1 MFPDIASTFP
11 RHLPALAAEK
21 NLQCEKSPQGVA
33 VVVRPDVVLGYQ
45 LVHRATDEV
54 LLDTGVG
61 RAEGRAD
68 VAAQVFAEPAVE
80 RHPEPAL
87 RAVQDL
93 RRHDV
98 GDSAAQDALQ
108 REASSLQLR
117 REAASEVEQVGIE
130 ERRAHLE

>member
-11 RHLPALAAEK
+11 RRLPALAAEE
-21 NLQCEKSPQGVA
+21 NLQCEQSPQGIA

-54 LLDTGVG
+54 LLDTGVR

-80 RHPEPAL
+80 RHAKPSL
-87 RAVQDL
+87 RPVQDL
-93 RRHDV
+93 RREHV

-108 REASSLQLR
+108 GEAPSLQLWR
-117 REAASEVEQVGIE
+117 
-130 ERRAHLE
+130 